1 MPASH
6 RSQTLGAC
14 STWFRCKADCSSDSR
29 TAWEVP
35 GKGGGL
41 CVDGISTGA
50 VRVSVGIVSNFRDV
64 WKFVEFAK
72 GFVE

>member
-1 MPASH
+1 
-6 RSQTLGAC
+6 
-14 STWFRCKADCSSDSR
+14 
-29 TAWEVP
+29 
-35 GKGGGL
+35 
-41 CVDGISTGA
+41 VDGISTGA